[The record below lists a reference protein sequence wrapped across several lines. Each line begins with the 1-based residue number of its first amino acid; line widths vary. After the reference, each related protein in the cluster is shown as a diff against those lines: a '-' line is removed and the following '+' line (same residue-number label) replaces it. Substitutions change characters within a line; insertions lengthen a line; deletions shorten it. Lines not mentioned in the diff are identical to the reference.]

1 MGGANKKQGSC
12 YRGSKDLAA
21 GDSQVYLEAG
31 VQMQSE
37 MGLMEILLKE
47 QLLIVPWVPSSDLS
61 SQVTSPPHCQGRGEV
76 CFLEGR
82 MIT

>member
-1 MGGANKKQGSC
+1 MGGANKKQDSC

-47 QLLIVPWVPSSDLS
+47 QLPWVLSSDLS
-61 SQVTSPPHCQGRGEV
+61 SQVTSPPHCQGR
-76 CFLEGR
+76 
-82 MIT
+82 